1 MEAQMG
7 TLSLGQET
15 ELPLLIARA
24 AERIR
29 DFIASTPQKMEIV
42 RPGEFCRR
50 SDFCNDQSLDTV
62 ALIYRV
68 VKEDPSPFRVE
79 FLSRTSEDALI
90 QSINLSDESALK
102 RAVACGSLAVYY
114 LEKDMPELGIA
125 ISAFARTLRQRW
137 NVSQR
142 DRHLDE
148 AIYYFQKTTELE
160 PPEETNRPLHLD
172 DLGQAL
178 TNRYKRCRQEEDFTA
193 AKQSFELAVGL
204 EHSAR
209 PMFLSGLG
217 QLLMK
222 RTVFEHPEKALA
234 FDDCIGFLES
244 ARAHV
249 TSQYRGSISEIHY
262 HLGHAYTKRFQA
274 SQDPQD
280 WQKAERNFDEAIS
293 RLLSPSPN
301 HATSSYGIASIYSD
315 MFNRYGRLED
325 SDKAQALY
333 KLALQ
338 SNADNANVL
347 ASSAEHLRSRAYCTG
362 SQKSLEDS
370 IQLIRKSLQ
379 ITSSTDSQLPFRL
392 AIQAHVLADRF
403 ELLGNIADIDQAI
416 SSLWKCH
423 EAPSLTNSDRWMYQ
437 EMLGN
442 ALLLR
447 YENSQDVEDLRNA
460 EAIIHSAL
468 EFDGLPAGPKSICLR
483 VYGRIIFR
491 KYEEYRSSKDLE
503 NSIKKFQ
510 ESIKLALSEDLESYF
525 TFNDLGNAWME
536 SFERS
541 QSNSDLQAAASSYQE
556 ALEKLRNCSTKSTRS
571 AEAMLLHGFGNVQ
584 LRQFQLWSRTSDLDF
599 AISCYKKSADMTP
612 DFNVRIA
619 TRTGALCWALQER
632 FELSHKVADLE
643 EAERRLKDVLALP
656 LQLSSSSNSYLENRM
671 GMIYL
676 RFFSHTEDAKYLD
689 PAATHFRNALAAGC
703 TGPAYNVSA
712 SNNLAI
718 TLRYKAEVTMDDF
731 DIETAL
737 SQFSCLL
744 QLIKEPGLE
753 MGSKINV
760 AEFLLFL
767 YDLKRDPLVGT
778 MALRVYLMAIQASR
792 VPPMRMMRTKM
803 DAARLTFTIDG
814 DSVAAFNLVKLALD
828 HLPEAILAGLNRGD
842 QLRNI
847 RRCAWLP
854 SNVVAFSIAAGNST
868 EDSLRFFE
876 SSRNIVRDNLLNENF
891 DIGPLEVHHRELA
904 QRFRHLQ
911 TRLAQTMP
919 SIKIVDPEPNLMLRR
934 QDNHQASLD
943 YSEVLTQIRSLE
955 GFETFLRLPQETS
968 SLTEYAASG
977 PVIIV
982 NSNEFRSDCIIIKR
996 EGVVSIPL
1004 PDMTHEACAKNA
1016 TSFAIAISELSYS
1029 PEKASSKFE
1038 EVLIWLWNAVAEPIM
1053 KELCLLEGD
1062 KGRLK
1067 KPRVW
1072 WMTTGWISMLPI
1084 HAAGIHKKAL
1094 STGEPCSVIDL
1105 TTSSYFNSLRSLAH
1119 AREKFSGFTSSS
1131 TESSNS
1137 PKALLVKM
1145 PETPDNEPLPGVSRE
1160 ISIVKGIL
1168 EGCNVKTKILD
1179 SPNRDDVLP
1188 CLASCEVAHFACHGI
1203 VDDHDPSLS
1212 RLLLKDWKQR
1222 PLNVRALL
1230 RTKRLSCKLVFL
1242 SACESAV
1249 SKDRELRE
1257 EGIHLSGGFQ
1267 VAGVPHVVATLWKVE
1282 DQFSVQI
1289 AETFYGGLRADG
1301 GLEIGRSSE
1310 ALRNAVMYSRSKGVD
1325 SLCWAAYIHSG
1336 P

>member
-1 MEAQMG
+1 ME
-7 TLSLGQET
+7 TLSLGREP
-15 ELPLLIARA
+15 EVPLLVAKA

-50 SDFCNDQSLDTV
+50 SDFCNDQNLDTV
-62 ALIYRV
+62 VLIYKV

-79 FLSRTSEDALI
+79 FLSRTSEEALI
-90 QSINLSDESALK
+90 QSINLNDESALK
-102 RAVACGSLAVYY
+102 RAIACGSLAVYY

-160 PPEETNRPLHLD
+160 SPEDANRPLHLD

-193 AKQSFELAVGL
+193 AKQSFELAARS

-209 PMFLSGLG
+209 PMFLSSLG
-217 QLLMK
+217 QLLME
-222 RTVFEHPEKALA
+222 RTIFEHCEKALA

-244 ARAHV
+244 ALAQV
-249 TSQYRGSISEIHY
+249 TSQYRGSISAIHY
-262 HLGHAYTKRFQA
+262 HLGHAYTKRYQA

-280 WQKAERNFDEAIS
+280 WQKAERNFKEALS

-315 MFNRYGRLED
+315 MFERYGRLED
-325 SDKAQALY
+325 SDKADALY

-338 SNADNANVL
+338 SSPDNANIL
-347 ASSAEHLRSRAYCTG
+347 ASLAEHLRFRAHCTG
-362 SQKSLEDS
+362 SQNSLEES
-370 IQLIRKSLQ
+370 IQLIRSSLQ

-392 AIQAHVLADRF
+392 VIQAHILADRF
-403 ELLGNIADIDQAI
+403 ELLRNITDIDQAI
-416 SSLWKCH
+416 SSLWKCS
-423 EAPSLTNSDRWMYQ
+423 EAPSLKDCDRWTYQ
-437 EMLGN
+437 EKLGS

-447 YENSQDVEDLRNA
+447 YEISQDVDDLHNA
-460 EAIIHSAL
+460 EAIIYSAL
-468 EFDGLPAGPKSICLR
+468 EFDGLPAGPKSRCLR
-483 VYGRIIFR
+483 IYGKIIFS
-491 KYEEYRSSKDLE
+491 KYQVDRSSKDLE

-510 ESIKLALSEDLESYF
+510 ESIKLALSENFEPYS

-541 QSNSDLQAAASSYQE
+541 HSNSDLQAAASSYQE
-556 ALEKLRNCSTKSTRS
+556 ALEKLRNCHTKSTRS

-584 LRQFQLWSRTSDLDF
+584 LRQFQLWSRISDLDF

-619 TRTGALCWALQER
+619 TRTATLCFALQER
-632 FELSHKVADLE
+632 FGLSHKVADLE
-643 EAERRLKDVLALP
+643 DAERRLKDVLALP
-656 LQLSSSSNSYLENRM
+656 LQLSSSSKSYLENRM
-671 GMIYL
+671 GIVYL
-676 RFFSHTEDAKYLD
+676 RFFSHTKDVKYLD
-689 PAATHFRNALAAGC
+689 PAATHFRNALAAGY

-712 SNNLAI
+712 CNNLAI
-718 TLRYKAEVTMDDF
+718 TLRYKAEVTMDNF
-731 DIETAL
+731 DIMTAL
-737 SQFSCLL
+737 YQFSCLL
-744 QLIKEPGLE
+744 QLLKQSGPE
-753 MGSKINV
+753 MGSIINV
-760 AEFLLFL
+760 AEFFLFIFYL
-767 YDLKRDPLVGT
+767 NKKDPLVGK

-792 VPPMRMMRTKM
+792 VPPMRMMHTKM
-803 DAARLTFTIDG
+803 TAARLTFMIDG
-814 DSVAAFNLVKLALD
+814 DSMAAFNLVKLALD

-854 SNVVAFSIAAGNST
+854 SNVVAFSLAAGNSG
-868 EDSLRFFE
+868 EDSLRLFE
-876 SSRNIVRDNLLNENF
+876 SSRNIVGDNLLNEFF
-891 DIGPLEVHHRELA
+891 DISPLEVHHRELA

-911 TRLAQTMP
+911 TRLAQTTL
-919 SIKIVDPEPNLMLRR
+919 SIKIVDPEPSLMLKR

-1004 PDMTHEACAKNA
+1004 PDMTHEACEKNA
-1016 TSFAIAISELSYS
+1016 TSFLIAISELSHS
-1029 PEKASSKFE
+1029 PEKASNEFE

-1053 KELCLLEGD
+1053 KELGLLEGD

-1094 STGEPCSVIDL
+1094 TTAEPCSVIDL

-1119 AREKFSGFTSSS
+1119 ARETFSGYKSSS
-1131 TESSNS
+1131 TGSSNS
-1137 PKALLVKM
+1137 SKALLVKM
-1145 PETPDNEPLPGVSRE
+1145 PETPDNEPLPGVSKE
-1160 ISIVKGIL
+1160 ISIVQGIL
-1168 EGCNVKTKILD
+1168 EDCNIKTKVLE

-1203 VDDHDPSLS
+1203 VDDNDPSLS
-1212 RLLLKDWKQR
+1212 RLLLKDWKER

-1230 RTKRLSCKLVFL
+1230 RTKRLTCKLVFL